1 MTLSGGQKQ
10 RVSIAR
16 SVYADADVVLLDDPL
31 AAVDAHVGR
40 ALLRDCVLEALAHK
54 TVVLVSNSMHFLDS
68 ADQVGG
74 QAYVDSSY
82 IYC

>member
-16 SVYADADVVLLDDPL
+16 AVHADADVVLLDDPL

-40 ALLRDCVLEALAHK
+40 TLLRDYCVLEALAHK
-54 TVVLVSNSMHFLDS
+54 TVVLVCVGYVS
-68 ADQVGG
+68 AVTLH
-74 QAYVDSSY
+74 
-82 IYC
+82 CLE